1 MKIYK
6 LLNSVISIL
15 FLIFFI
21 DVSATSES
29 KLMHM
34 DVDLSDQQSLQR
46 GAKIFV
52 NYCLS
57 CHSAVYMRYNRMGED
72 LEISD
77 DILKENLMF
86 GTDKVGDV
94 MNISMRKEDSIN
106 YFVGTAPP
114 DLSVVA
120 RSRSPDWLYT
130 YFQTFYMDDSR
141 PFGVNN
147 LVYKDVAM
155 PHVLWELQ
163 GMQRLADLEKTGSV
177 YYNPNYKNSLDLVTT
192 GKQTEKEYDRTVR
205 DLVNYL
211 VYIGEPIK
219 LKRTKI
225 GIWVMLYLFI
235 FLVVA
240 YMLKKDY
247 WQDIH

>member
-57 CHSAVYMRYNRMGED
+57 CHSAAYMRYNRMGED

-106 YFVGTAPP
+106 YFVGSVPP

-192 GKQTEKEYDRTVR
+192 GKQTEKEYDGTVR

-225 GIWVMLYLFI
+225 GIWVMFYLFI

>member
-57 CHSAVYMRYNRMGED
+57 CHSAAYMRYNRMGED

-94 MNISMRKEDSIN
+94 MNISMRHEDSIN
-106 YFVGTAPP
+106 YFGVVPP
-114 DLSVVA
+114 DLSVIA
-120 RSRSPDWLYT
+120 RSRGPDWLYT
-130 YFQTFYMDDSR
+130 YFQTFYVDDSR

-225 GIWVMLYLFI
+225 GIWVMFYLFI

>member
-106 YFVGTAPP
+106 YFVGSVPP

-147 LVYKDVAM
+147 LVHKDVAM

-192 GKQTEKEYDRTVR
+192 GQQTEKEYDRTVR

-225 GIWVMLYLFI
+225 GIWDMLYLFI

>member
-57 CHSAVYMRYNRMGED
+57 CHSAAYMRYNRMGED

-94 MNISMRKEDSIN
+94 MNISMRHEDSIN
-106 YFVGTAPP
+106 YFGVVPP
-114 DLSVVA
+114 DLSVIA
-120 RSRSPDWLYT
+120 RSRGPDWLYT
-130 YFQTFYMDDSR
+130 YFQTFYVDDSR

-225 GIWVMLYLFI
+225 GVWVMFYLFI

>member
-57 CHSAVYMRYNRMGED
+57 CHSAAYMRYNRMGED

-94 MNISMRKEDSIN
+94 MNISMRHEDSIN
-106 YFVGTAPP
+106 YFGVVPP
-114 DLSVVA
+114 DLSVIA
-120 RSRSPDWLYT
+120 RSRGPDWLYT
-130 YFQTFYMDDSR
+130 YFQTFYVDDSR

-163 GMQRLADLEKTGSV
+163 GTQRLANLEKTGSV

-225 GIWVMLYLFI
+225 GVWVMFYLFI

>member
-57 CHSAVYMRYNRMGED
+57 CHSAAYMRYNRMGED

-106 YFVGTAPP
+106 YFVGTTPP

-225 GIWVMLYLFI
+225 GIWVMFYLFI

>member
-1 MKIYK
+1 M
-6 LLNSVISIL
+6 
-15 FLIFFI
+15 

-57 CHSAVYMRYNRMGED
+57 CHSAAYMRYNRMGED
-72 LEISD
+72 LKISD
-77 DILKENLMF
+77 DILKKNLMF
-86 GTDKVGDV
+86 GADKVGDV
-94 MNISMRKEDSIN
+94 MNISMRHEDSIN
-106 YFVGTAPP
+106 YFGVAPP
-114 DLSVVA
+114 DLSVIA
-120 RSRSPDWLYT
+120 RSRGPDWLYT
-130 YFQTFYMDDSR
+130 YFQTFYVDDSR
-141 PFGVNN
+141 PFGINN

-163 GMQRLADLEKTGSV
+163 GMQRLVHLEETGSV
-177 YYNPNYKNSLDLVTT
+177 YYNPNYKNSLELVTT

-225 GIWVMLYLFI
+225 GVWVMFYLFI

>member
-1 MKIYK
+1 M
-6 LLNSVISIL
+6 
-15 FLIFFI
+15 
-21 DVSATSES
+21 DASATSES

-57 CHSAVYMRYNRMGED
+57 CHSAAYMRYNRMGED

-225 GIWVMLYLFI
+225 GIWVMFYLFI